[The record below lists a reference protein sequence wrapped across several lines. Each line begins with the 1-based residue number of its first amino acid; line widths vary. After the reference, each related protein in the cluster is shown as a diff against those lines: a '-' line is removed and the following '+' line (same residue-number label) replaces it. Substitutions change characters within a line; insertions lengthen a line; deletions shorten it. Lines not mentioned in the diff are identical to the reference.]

1 MKKLIVLLMAIVM
14 VLGLGACKKK
24 ELSDANNAPVTD
36 ETKNNTEEKPIAID
50 DVKEIFLNDPQLKDF
65 EITDCVLAN
74 DKAYGLW
81 GIVQYTDDDGN
92 STWLAF
98 VNEDYAHPVNLDA
111 TGKLVIADN
120 SVLTYIGNGAV
131 VLTLENPSTGDIY
144 DYTMVYSYDENINHV
159 NFTASSNIR
168 K

>member
-1 MKKLIVLLMAIVM
+1 MKKLIVLLMAVFM
-14 VLGLGACKKK
+14 VFGISACKKQ
-24 ELSDANNAPVTD
+24 EVNSTDNTALTDEVTKD
-36 ETKNNTEEKPIAID
+36 ETKAATID
-50 DVKEIFLNDPQLKDF
+50 DVKEIFLNDPKLKDY
-65 EITDCVLAN
+65 EITDCVLTP
-74 DKAYGLW
+74 DGAYGLI
-81 GIVQYTDDDGN
+81 GIVQYTDEEGN
-92 STWLAF
+92 TSWLAF
-98 VNEDYAHPVNLDA
+98 VNKDYAHPVNLDA